1 MKTPLTKEKIQHHF
15 TYSLWKYALLAVIA
29 IFGWNLVYS
38 MTAYHAPEEKKV
50 VMGVYSFGTDENINA
65 YMEKVRVELMP
76 DMEEMYASY
85 IAADATYGDMIL
97 STRIAARECDIYVL
111 PRTQFQAYSAQ
122 GAFMA
127 LEEILP
133 DLIADLEAAGISLNR
148 GYRALE
154 ETGEKHQYGIPCGN
168 LPGILPMLNSD
179 TSDMYIS
186 IFAVTGNDENV
197 IKFFDQFVRDML
209 IEPATV
215 EFPAP

>member
-1 MKTPLTKEKIQHHF
+1 MKTPLTKEKLQNHF

-29 IFGWNLVYS
+29 IFGWNLIYS
-38 MTAYHAPEEKKV
+38 MTAYQAPEEKKV
-50 VMGVYSFGTDENINA
+50 VMGVYSFGSEDNINA

-97 STRIAARECDIYVL
+97 SPRIAARDCDIYVL
-111 PRTQFQAYSAQ
+111 PRAQFQSYSAQ

-127 LEEILP
+127 LEEVLP
-133 DLIADLEAAGISLNR
+133 DLIADLEAAGGSLNR

-154 ETGEKHQYGIPCGN
+154 ETGEKHQYGIPCAN
-168 LPGILPMLNSD
+168 LPGILPMLSTD
-179 TSDMYIS
+179 TSDMYLS
-186 IFAVTGNDENV
+186 IFTVTGNDENV